1 MRKIKIIVIMCC
13 IIFGTCVGCGVSQ
26 KDYDKL
32 QTEKNELEE
41 ELTTNEQSTMEDD
54 VETQTMTEDE
64 TEIQTMTEEEDT
76 NNTEIDLP
84 DGFVRITS
92 KDALKLPDAD
102 GLTTVLSDTMEDIGV
117 TGLATIDYGNLEEN
131 SGVITIQA
139 YFVTDTAKRL
149 IVPSMYITFT
159 STKEWSV
166 VSIKDV
172 DTGNYYYVPDDL
184 KSTVDLYDYNTGE
197 IISEKTETHDD
208 VMDEYHQ
215 ELERID
221 QEFKEDMKKLE
232 EKYITDNTNVSELT
246 YMDENVVDT
255 TIADM
260 KQYEYIKDVFI
271 EVDEKKKEI
280 NIVVQIPSS
289 TDTETAKMAGED
301 VARYLATMANF
312 ANSYYEMPSSN
323 NIGGIYSK
331 YNLIIYIDDG
341 NGNYNIY
348 GAKVTTSNKITWR
361 Y

>member
-1 MRKIKIIVIMCC
+1 MRKIKIIVIMYC
-13 IIFGTCVGCGVSQ
+13 IILGTCVGCGVSQ

-32 QTEKNELEE
+32 QTEKNELDE

-92 KDALKLPDAD
+92 KDALKLPDVD

-131 SGVITIQA
+131 SGIITIQA

-172 DTGNYYYVPDDL
+172 L
-184 KSTVDLYDYNTGE
+184 S
-197 IISEKTETHDD
+197 
-208 VMDEYHQ
+208 
-215 ELERID
+215 
-221 QEFKEDMKKLE
+221 
-232 EKYITDNTNVSELT
+232 
-246 YMDENVVDT
+246 
-255 TIADM
+255 
-260 KQYEYIKDVFI
+260 
-271 EVDEKKKEI
+271 
-280 NIVVQIPSS
+280 
-289 TDTETAKMAGED
+289 
-301 VARYLATMANF
+301 
-312 ANSYYEMPSSN
+312 
-323 NIGGIYSK
+323 
-331 YNLIIYIDDG
+331 LIHI
-341 NGNYNIY
+341 
-348 GAKVTTSNKITWR
+348 
-361 Y
+361 